1 MSQSPNAPDAQGIVG
16 KAGWPSAA
24 FLAAWALVLGN
35 EGGFVDN
42 PADPGGATCWG
53 VTERVARAA
62 GYTGAMRDL
71 PRLTAEQ
78 IGYERYWHPYRLDE
92 LDPRVAT
99 QVFDGI
105 YSSGPG
111 AVRWLQQACGA
122 KADGDLGPK
131 TIAAAAAVPAPKLIA
146 RFDAR
151 RLLFLAD
158 LPTWPSF
165 GRGWARRIGDN
176 LLKGE
181 T

>member
-1 MSQSPNAPDAQGIVG
+1 MSQSPGAPEAQGIVG

-105 YSSGPG
+105 YNSGPR
-111 AVRWLQQACGA
+111 AVLWLQQACGVEE
-122 KADGDLGPK
+122 DGDLGPITVK
-131 TIAAAAAVPAPKLIA
+131 AANLIPPPKLIA

-158 LPTWPSF
+158 LTTWPSF
-165 GRGWARRIGDN
+165 GRGWARRIGNN
-176 LLKGE
+176 LLQGE
-181 T
+181 A